1 MGRRSFEGAR
11 LKRLRK
17 KSSWTQ
23 KANLGVK
30 ARTDSNDLAARL
42 KSGPSSP
49 FFSTQKKIMTYVP
62 RCI

>member
-42 KSGPSSP
+42 KSGPSQNLRESY
-49 FFSTQKKIMTYVP
+49 FFRSL
-62 RCI
+62 